1 MQGKYNL
8 RQDITLESLLVL
20 FIFCKPTDSF
30 DVGGDSWVL
39 MLANFGEPL
48 CCLLLAI
55 LATYS
60 GNEIWRKKADLHHGG
75 GNT

>member
-30 DVGGDSWVL
+30 DVGGDS
-39 MLANFGEPL
+39 
-48 CCLLLAI
+48 
-55 LATYS
+55 
-60 GNEIWRKKADLHHGG
+60 
-75 GNT
+75 